1 MSTPPAAPA
10 TVLMVTIAAY
20 CHDEAVGTVLTA
32 ALVLLHAG
40 VAALW
45 LGAMAYSLFVVQP
58 RLGRMVGTDP
68 TRIEDAQRELA
79 QGNRWPVTGLITLL
93 WLSGIGLT
101 VLGAGGDPEG
111 SAGSGWWWAAVG
123 AKAGLLAAATAL
135 FWWVSWRGWPRRVF
149 ALPDEL
155 PALQRRFRTVALAM
169 CALVG
174 TAFAVGV
181 LPT

>member
-1 MSTPPAAPA
+1 
-10 TVLMVTIAAY
+10 MVITIAAY
-20 CHDEAVGTVLTA
+20 CHDGAMGTVLTA

-45 LGAMAYSLFVVQP
+45 LGSMAYSLFVVQP

-68 TRIEDAQRELA
+68 TRVEDAQRELA
-79 QGNRWPVTGLITLL
+79 QGNRWPVTGLITVL

-101 VLGAGGDPEG
+101 VLGAGDG
-111 SAGSGWWWAAVG
+111 SGGFAGSGGSGWWWAAVG

-155 PALQRRFRTVALAM
+155 PALQRRFRAVALAM
-169 CALVG
+169 FALVG